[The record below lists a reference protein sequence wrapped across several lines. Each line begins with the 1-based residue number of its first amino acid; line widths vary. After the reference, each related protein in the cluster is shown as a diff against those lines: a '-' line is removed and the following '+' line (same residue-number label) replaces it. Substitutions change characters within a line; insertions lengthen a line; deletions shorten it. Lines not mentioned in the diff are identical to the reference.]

1 MSLTMYFYLIQAPI
15 DRIQDL
21 LIPPVKDLYKAL
33 MDKLVVPHGGDAGQ
47 CEKAHDRPADL
58 LLFSPVVPNQGPLVQ
73 AALGLR
79 FHPGKHAQPYELAS
93 FSSIPILFTSSS
105 FTIIFTIVFTFVYSS
120 PSPSTSSSPSSSSPS
135 SRPSDGLH
143 YTLLRRLILVNTGAT
158 VSVFPHYSD
167 SEADSR
173 VASLFRVEKGSFS
186 PSL

>member
-1 MSLTMYFYLIQAPI
+1 MKEAMVSLTMYFYLIQAPI

-105 FTIIFTIVFTFVYSS
+105 FTIIFSLLCSTSNGVDCPLLPPV
-120 PSPSTSSSPSSSSPS
+120 SPSTPFTPF
-135 SRPSDGLH
+135 
-143 YTLLRRLILVNTGAT
+143 LILA
-158 VSVFPHYSD
+158 
-167 SEADSR
+167 SEAPAIS
-173 VASLFRVEKGSFS
+173 
-186 PSL
+186 